1 MNISNTLSNTATSF
15 SKPDGR
21 EGFSLGLRAAAL
33 GLLVLFVGRLYA
45 NVLTPIESVANWVI
59 PRIPMA
65 WFETGLDVLGG
76 YAKPLL
82 YGGFAG
88 ALLLVGALGGSAYL
102 TASRRRPASRRAI
115 GALTLLPAAALI
127 VAWLLVADGGV
138 FGLSALA
145 WLVYALGVVG
155 PVLVREGFSTT
166 EVQSRSRRRF
176 LERGLTTGATLLA
189 VGGLGAVLIKLVE
202 RMSVTSVDVRTA
214 GMPAPFTPVDE
225 FYQVSKNLVNPQVDA
240 ASWRLTLSG
249 MVERPYALTLPQLRA
264 LPPVN
269 QDETLTCISNPVGG
283 GLIGNAHW
291 KGVSLSSL
299 LERAGVQ
306 AGAVDVKLTCADGY
320 TESFPIAKAMEPE
333 VVLAYE
339 MNGAPLTDSHG
350 APARLLVPNIYGM
363 KNTKWLEKIE
373 IVGTDYQGYWQ
384 RQGWSDTAIIQLISQ
399 VRVPGKA
406 DKIQAGSAVK
416 VGGIAFAGSRGVAK
430 VEWSAD
436 AGTTWREARLGEE
449 VALNSWRFWEADWT
463 PERSGPAV
471 LTARV
476 TDGKGAVQIAEESP
490 TLPNGSTGFHLV
502 PVNVT

>member
-1 MNISNTLSNTATSF
+1 
-15 SKPDGR
+15 
-21 EGFSLGLRAAAL
+21 
-33 GLLVLFVGRLYA
+33 
-45 NVLTPIESVANWVI
+45 
-59 PRIPMA
+59 
-65 WFETGLDVLGG
+65 
-76 YAKPLL
+76 
-82 YGGFAG
+82 
-88 ALLLVGALGGSAYL
+88 
-102 TASRRRPASRRAI
+102 
-115 GALTLLPAAALI
+115 
-127 VAWLLVADGGV
+127 
-138 FGLSALA
+138 
-145 WLVYALGVVG
+145 
-155 PVLVREGFSTT
+155 
-166 EVQSRSRRRF
+166 
-176 LERGLTTGATLLA
+176 
-189 VGGLGAVLIKLVE
+189 
-202 RMSVTSVDVRTA
+202 
-214 GMPAPFTPVDE
+214 
-225 FYQVSKNLVNPQVDA
+225 
-240 ASWRLTLSG
+240 

-416 VGGIAFAGSRGVAK
+416 VGGIAFAAPEASQGRVG
-430 VEWSAD
+430 AD
-436 AGTTWREARLGEE
+436 AGTTWREARLGDRTQLMALLGGRLDARALQPRRAHRARHRRQGCSSDRRGKSHPPQRLDGLPPGPRQRHVAAAVQPDASRKAE
-449 VALNSWRFWEADWT
+449 VAVHAQ
-463 PERSGPAV
+463 G
-471 LTARV
+471 
-476 TDGKGAVQIAEESP
+476 
-490 TLPNGSTGFHLV
+490 
-502 PVNVT
+502 